1 MAEAN
6 ENIQNKDLFEAMLSR
21 FGSAIENIED
31 EFFDEKNIDALR
43 PSGIPFGIRGQGTAY
58 IFRYFT
64 PVERTTLPYYHI
76 MPFVICLGRTGD
88 TMTGL
93 NLYYLPSRIR
103 ERVIDIYLR
112 SVSNENVG
120 GRSTLLFDVI
130 KRQKVGYSAIK
141 PAIKQYQIKR
151 MGPIAFRIAP
161 RYWKELYLEEPSDV
175 LVTGFMKRP
184 YRQVQYLSRIKIIEN
199 LLNNKEEE

>member
-1 MAEAN
+1 
-6 ENIQNKDLFEAMLSR
+6 
-21 FGSAIENIED
+21 
-31 EFFDEKNIDALR
+31 
-43 PSGIPFGIRGQGTAY
+43 
-58 IFRYFT
+58 
-64 PVERTTLPYYHI
+64 
-76 MPFVICLGRTGD
+76 
-88 TMTGL
+88 MTGL

-130 KRQKVGYSAIK
+130 KRQKVVYSAIK

-161 RYWKELYLEEPSDV
+161 RYWKELYLEEPSEV
-175 LVTGFMKRP
+175 LVTGFLKRP

-199 LLNNKEEE
+199 LLNNTEEE

>member
-1 MAEAN
+1 MAEEN
-6 ENIQNKDLFEAMLSR
+6 EDIQNKDLFEAMLSR
-21 FGSAIENIED
+21 FGSAIENIDD

-43 PSGIPFGIRGQGTAY
+43 PAGIPFG
-58 IFRYFT
+58 
-64 PVERTTLPYYHI
+64 TLPYYHI
-76 MPFVICLGRTGD
+76 MPFVICLGREGD

-130 KRQKVGYSAIK
+130 KRQKVVYSAIK

-199 LLNNKEEE
+199 LLNNTEEE

>member
-1 MAEAN
+1 MAEGN

-21 FGSAIENIED
+21 FGSAIENIDD

-43 PSGIPFGIRGQGTAY
+43 PTGIPFGIRGQGTAY

-64 PVERTTLPYYHI
+64 PAERTTLPYYHI
-76 MPFVICLGRTGD
+76 MPFVICLGREGD

-130 KRQKVGYSAIK
+130 KRQKVVYSAIK

-151 MGPIAFRIAP
+151 MG
-161 RYWKELYLEEPSDV
+161 
-175 LVTGFMKRP
+175 
-184 YRQVQYLSRIKIIEN
+184 
-199 LLNNKEEE
+199 